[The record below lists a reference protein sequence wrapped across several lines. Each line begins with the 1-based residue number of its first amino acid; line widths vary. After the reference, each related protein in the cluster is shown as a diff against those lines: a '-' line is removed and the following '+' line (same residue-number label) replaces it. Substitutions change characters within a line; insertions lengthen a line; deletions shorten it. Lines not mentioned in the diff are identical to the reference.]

1 MHAANSLKHPEQTTK
16 VLQPVGEHAS
26 NDFVS
31 RPQPHLSMPVFGRN
45 CISSLR
51 FCVPSH

>member
-1 MHAANSLKHPEQTTK
+1 MHAANSLKQPEQTTK

-31 RPQPHLSMPVFGRN
+31 RPQSHLDMPVFSVE